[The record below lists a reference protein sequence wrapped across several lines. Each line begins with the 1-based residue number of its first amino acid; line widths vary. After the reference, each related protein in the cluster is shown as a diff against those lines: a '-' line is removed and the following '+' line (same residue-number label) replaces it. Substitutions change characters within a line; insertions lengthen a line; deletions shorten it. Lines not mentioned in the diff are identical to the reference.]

1 MDGPIDSLPASH
13 QLHHSDNVE
22 ATRTPWIV
30 VTAGAPPTH
39 RWYTLPRSAAPHA
52 IAWQHGMLHLSLLP
66 CSDEPIADM
75 CSDVSAACAAA
86 YALSD
91 QYPTYVPLLMR
102 GCIAVRNRGRL
113 PSRQTVPK
121 VHSLIWDRLR
131 YSRVELQFRYVV
143 EHTIPFSLLILQTS
157 Q

>member
-13 QLHHSDNVE
+13 QLDHCDNVE
-22 ATRTPWIV
+22 ATRTPWIA

-52 IAWQHGMLHLSLLP
+52 IAWQRGMLPLSLLS

-86 YALSD
+86 EALSD
-91 QYPTYVPLLMR
+91 QYPTHVPLLMR
-102 GCIAVRNRGRL
+102 GCIAAI
-113 PSRQTVPK
+113 SDARQ
-121 VHSLIWDRLR
+121 D
-131 YSRVELQFRYVV
+131 EVV
-143 EHTIPFSLLILQTS
+143 VSVAGLDEV
-157 Q
+157 